1 MSGRETR
8 RRKGPSRVARWAL
21 ACLLGVGSQA
31 LLLLALS
38 LTSLGS
44 MFAPVQVKDLVLAK
58 PVALRSISSATWQQN
73 RAVDPRRQSARS
85 SALPAPE
92 APKPPEPPKPK
103 EPEPIPKGKV
113 VDVAPGNGQRP
124 DDDAKFLAPTNNRV
138 PKETFSKDA
147 TTRYENAAP
156 RPSSTVAP
164 SDGAGRDLV
173 DRAVIA
179 GNGGTGQEDKPASDG
194 SKKAVFEVP
203 RVSKREELALKF
215 DGLGGTMKNQRG
227 SQEVKGN
234 SDRLLIQMGG
244 SEGEDADAS
253 SGRAGTPNLVTLAPS
268 ARVLDRIVGAPASDL
283 IPSDDVEIGAG
294 TYLNT
299 KEWKHSTFFN
309 RIKQYVGMHWDPNT
323 AVRTK
328 DPTGEIYLYKDRYTV
343 VAVTLDRNGTL
354 KQIGVDK
361 SSGVDFLDREAMAA
375 FQRAAPFPNP
385 PPALQN
391 ERGEISF
398 TFGFYLEVGRSGLQL
413 FRPAR

>member
-1 MSGRETR
+1 MAGSDHR
-8 RRKGPSRVARWAL
+8 RRKGLSRVARWVL
-21 ACLLGVGSQA
+21 ACLVGLGSHA
-31 LLLLALS
+31 LLLVFLS
-38 LTSLGS
+38 LTGFGS
-44 MFAPVQVKDLVLAK
+44 MFAPVHAKDPVLAK
-58 PVALRSISSATWQQN
+58 PVGLRAISSANWQQN
-73 RAVDPRRQSARS
+73 RAVDPRRQAARS
-85 SALPAPE
+85 SALATPE
-92 APKPPEPPKPK
+92 PRKPEEPPKPK
-103 EPEPIPKGKV
+103 EPEAIPKGKV

-138 PKETFSKDA
+138 KKESFSKDA
-147 TTRYENAAP
+147 TTKYQNAAP

-164 SDGAGRDLV
+164 SDGAGRDFV

-179 GNGGTGQEDKPASDG
+179 GNGGTGQEDKPAADG
-194 SKKAVFEVP
+194 SKKAIFEVP
-203 RVSKREELALKF
+203 RVTKREELALKF

-227 SQEVKGN
+227 SEAVQGN

-244 SEGEDADAS
+244 SDGEEAEAS

-268 ARVLDRIVGAPASDL
+268 ARVLDRIVGAPASDVL
-283 IPSDDVEIGAG
+283 PSDDVEVGAG

-343 VAVTLDRNGTL
+343 VAVTLDRNGIL